1 MKKMLN
7 SLRIQNENG
16 INELLTDINK
26 ITMSIDSEQLNCS
39 RAQIIDTLVTTKVTH
54 ISFNSPT
61 LTTQLIFDH
70 SLLEALTKC
79 PTLTSIEIIDHNSS
93 WINQDQILLFCLN
106 PHLKFLTIN
115 SLDDMSPHWIK
126 ALSQSKSI
134 ETVSFQPSIECI
146 IEDFQAFLSI
156 PTLKELSYSDFIIDN
171 HRGSAE
177 LHTAPQIVLI
187 DALRN
192 NPNLVIKDAKQHP
205 HLKPMALE
213 QYATNL
219 QQELTNILHPEALID
234 IIASYL
240 DFDAPECFDFLS
252 GQAPAIQR
260 AEFNIIDPKSTPIIG
275 EDEYK
280 EGDIG

>member
-26 ITMSIDSEQLNCS
+26 ITMSIDPEQLNCS
-39 RAQIIDTLVTTKVTH
+39 KEQIIYTLLTTKVTH
-54 ISFNSPT
+54 ISFNSPMHS
-61 LTTQLIFDH
+61 IDFNFDD
-70 SLLEALTKC
+70 LLLDALTKC
-79 PTLTSIEIIDHNSS
+79 PTLTSIEISDDNFS
-93 WINQDQILLFCLN
+93 WAFQNPIQLFCLN
-106 PHLKFLTIN
+106 PHLKFLTIHSIN
-115 SLDDMSPHWIK
+115 KISPHWIK
-126 ALSQSKSI
+126 ELSQSKSI
-134 ETVSFQPSIECI
+134 ETVSFQPSVECLM
-146 IEDFQAFLSI
+146 EDFQAFLSI

-177 LHTAPQIVLI
+177 LHTAPQLVLI

-192 NPNLVIKDAKQHP
+192 NPNLVIKDANQHP

-219 QQELTNILHPEALID
+219 QQELTNIMHPEGLID
-234 IIASYL
+234 IIASYV

-260 AEFNIIDPKSTPIIG
+260 AEFNIIDSNSTPIIG

-280 EGDIG
+280 EGE